1 MIFIQDINC
10 LISFILW
17 TPKSLEVHTCRIGP
31 KPTMGIGIISMAR
44 PQAEAIGRTEAAT
57 ARAAN
62 DVDAMWCCR
71 AVRRYAPPCNFTH
84 WARIIKNIQ

>member
-57 ARAAN
+57 ARAAMMSTQCG
-62 DVDAMWCCR
+62 A
-71 AVRRYAPPCNFTH
+71 AVQCADMRHLATSHTGPES
-84 WARIIKNIQ
+84 